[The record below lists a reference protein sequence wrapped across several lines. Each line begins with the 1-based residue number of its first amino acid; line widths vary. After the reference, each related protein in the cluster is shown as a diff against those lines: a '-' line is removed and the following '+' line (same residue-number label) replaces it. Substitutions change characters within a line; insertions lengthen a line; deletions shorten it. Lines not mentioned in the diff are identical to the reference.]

1 MSENSAEQSVEAVE
15 PQESIEVVEKDEAV
29 KTEESKPREQDVQ
42 ENESADEDDFSD
54 DDEDDSSSR
63 DAERLLSKLRKK
75 NGENQKLRAR
85 AIDAE
90 TRATQAESKLMRYK
104 VAAELNLP
112 LHLAER
118 LKGDSVEALK
128 QDAEEFL
135 QHIAPASVLGFVPD
149 DGRRSGI
156 SGETTTPSLSEI
168 GARIYER

>member
-1 MSENSAEQSVEAVE
+1 MSENATDQSVEAVE
-15 PQESIEVVEKDEAV
+15 PRESIEVVDKGEAV
-29 KTEESKPREQDVQ
+29 KPEESKSSEQDVQ
-42 ENESADEDDFSD
+42 ENESADEDDFS

-75 NGENQKLRAR
+75 NGENQKLRSR

-90 TRATQAESKLMRYK
+90 TRAEQAESKLMRYQ

-128 QDAEEFL
+128 QDAEDFL
-135 QHIAPASVLGFVPD
+135 QHIAPASVLGFAPD
-149 DGRRSGI
+149 DGRRSGVA
-156 SGETTTPSLSEI
+156 GETTTPSLSEI